1 MTATMTIPTGAAEL
15 EEMLLDSS
23 KMQELF
29 FTKPGMTDDD
39 RKAQAE
45 NRGEFLRNYARK
57 TMGENTDLARQVKN
71 EVQKELADFLR
82 TQAEEGA
89 RPFDVVRPDLVPRSL
104 GGPRQ
109 PKSAYNPKAIGA
121 RIDKEFAGLGEYL
134 QMVGSRDPDA
144 ATMAKRTLI
153 KNAFGTEIPGDG
165 GFLVPEVLRSELLA
179 VGLEDGV
186 MRGGGATVIPMDSA
200 KVPIPSIDST
210 TNQGSVY
217 GGITAAWVEEGAA
230 LPASSASFSRVLLDA
245 KKLVAYAEVPSE
257 LVQDSVLAFEAF
269 INQRFPEAISF
280 FEDVKFIAGTG
291 VNEPLGFINC
301 PGSVSI
307 AKVSGQPT
315 KTIVWENTVGMY
327 ARLFPSSM
335 KKAKWVC
342 SIDCFPQLAT
352 MALSVGTG
360 GGPVWMGNYTN
371 PGTDMPPVTILG
383 RPVEF
388 TEKAPVLGTVGD
400 INLLDPSYYLIG
412 DRQAMT
418 ASSSTH
424 YKFGN
429 DLIAYRFI
437 ERADGR
443 PWLQSSITP
452 ENGGPNLSAFVTT
465 ATR

>member
-1 MTATMTIPTGAAEL
+1 MTATMTIPTDAAEL
-15 EEMLLDSS
+15 EEMLSDSS
-23 KMQELF
+23 KMQDLF
-29 FTKPGMTDDD
+29 FTKPDSTEES
-39 RKAQAE
+39 RKEQASK
-45 NRGEFLRNYARK
+45 RSEFLRAYARK
-57 TMGENTDLARQVKN
+57 TMGEHTDLNKQIKN
-71 EVQKELADFLR
+71 EVQKELANFLR
-82 TQAEEGA
+82 EQDEQGGTPSGI
-89 RPFDVVRPDLVPRSL
+89 VRPDITPTSL
-104 GGPRQ
+104 GGPNQ
-109 PKSAYNPKAIGA
+109 PRSAYNPKAIGA
-121 RIDKEFAGLGEYL
+121 RIDKEFGSLADYL
-134 QMVGSRDPDA
+134 LMVQDKNPDSDTIARRSRV
-144 ATMAKRTLI
+144 

-165 GFLVPEVLRSELLA
+165 GFLVPEVLRANLLA
-179 VGLEDGV
+179 VGLEKGI

-210 TNQGSVY
+210 TNVGSVY
-217 GGITAAWVEEGAA
+217 GGITASWVEEGGSM
-230 LPASSASFSRVLLDA
+230 PASSASFGRVVLDA
-245 KKLVAYAEVPSE
+245 KKLVAYAEVPAE
-257 LVQDSVLAFEAF
+257 LVQDSVMAFEAF

-291 VNEPLGFINC
+291 VNEPLGFVNC

-335 KKAKWVC
+335 SKAKWVC

-418 ASSSTH
+418 ASSSEH